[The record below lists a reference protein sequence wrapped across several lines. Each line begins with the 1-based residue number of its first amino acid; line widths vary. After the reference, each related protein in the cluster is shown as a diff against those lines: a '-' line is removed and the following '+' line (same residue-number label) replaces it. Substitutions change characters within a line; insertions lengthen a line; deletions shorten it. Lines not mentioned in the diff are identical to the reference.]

1 MKMVLRG
8 KERGISQFFCK
19 EGLIDHLLVEL
30 GDGAGAIGIMVLD
43 GKQRELQGGLPE
55 TPKGVWP
62 SDLRTA
68 SAGAKNDGAN
78 AVPDHPGENVVPN
91 MQWICAITHML

>member
-19 EGLIDHLLVEL
+19 DGLIDHLLVEL

-43 GKQRELQGGLPE
+43 GKQRELQGGLP
-55 TPKGVWP
+55 
-62 SDLRTA
+62 DL
-68 SAGAKNDGAN
+68 
-78 AVPDHPGENVVPN
+78 
-91 MQWICAITHML
+91 